1 MEIKTS
7 NGVTVDFEAAV
18 NMMNDELRE
27 FVHAYHCEGTSPQEF
42 FDIYATV
49 HFENLGEDFESIVE
63 NM

>member
-18 NMMNDELRE
+18 NIMDDELRE
-27 FVHAYHCEGTSPQEF
+27 FVHAYHCEDTPQEF
-42 FDIYATV
+42 FDVYAAV
-49 HFENLGEDFESIVE
+49 HYENLGEDFENIVE